1 MNKKSSLNS
10 VACLIFGNYD
20 AMLITIVVIVIGFEA
35 WRIYLLLKVKNQRRN
50 LQSIDIEEQ
59 HEDKNQE
66 DNNVEVDI
74 QENSQKSTM
83 LHGVEMQSWEVDI
96 QENSQ
101 KSLKLYDFER
111 IMSEILY
118 DTPETPNMYN
128 KKKRKNFFDLCI
140 ETIQANMK
148 EVDYNAKILADDLN
162 VERTNLYK
170 KLKPYTDISPLKLI
184 KQLRIEKAISL
195 LENSEMPVDIIVK
208 ECGFKNYKSMK
219 SLFMEHLSKTPEEF
233 RVKEDN
239 ESDLQDESQ
248 PQQLL

>member
-74 QENSQKSTM
+74 QENSQKST
-83 LHGVEMQSWEVDI
+83 
-96 QENSQ
+96 
-101 KSLKLYDFER
+101 KLYDFESTT
-111 IMSEILY
+111 SEFLY
-118 DTPETPNMYN
+118 DTPETPYLYN
-128 KKKRKNFFDLCI
+128 KKKRKNFYDLCI
-140 ETIQANMK
+140 ETIHENMK

-248 PQQLL
+248 SQQLL

>member
-1 MNKKSSLNS
+1 MNADGTRVTGTTNKYTYTNGVWTTHVCDFK
-10 VACLIFGNYD
+10 
-20 AMLITIVVIVIGFEA
+20 VV
-35 WRIYLLLKVKNQRRN
+35 K
-50 LQSIDIEEQ
+50 IEI
-59 HEDKNQE
+59 EDKNE
-66 DNNVEVDI
+66 EVEI
-74 QENSQKSTM
+74 PENLQT
-83 LHGVEMQSWEVDI
+83 LP
-96 QENSQ
+96 
-101 KSLKLYDFER
+101 KLYDFESYT
-111 IMSEILY
+111 SEFLY
-118 DTPETPNMYN
+118 DTPETPYMYN
-128 KKKRKNFFDLCI
+128 KKRRKNFFDLCI
-140 ETIQANMK
+140 ETIHENIK

-208 ECGFKNYKSMK
+208 ERGFKNYKSMK

-248 PQQLL
+248 SQQLL

>member
-74 QENSQKSTM
+74 QENSQKST
-83 LHGVEMQSWEVDI
+83 
-96 QENSQ
+96 
-101 KSLKLYDFER
+101 KLYDFESTT
-111 IMSEILY
+111 SEFLY
-118 DTPETPNMYN
+118 DTPETPYLYN
-128 KKKRKNFFDLCI
+128 KKKRKNFYDLCI
-140 ETIQANMK
+140 ETIHENMK

>member
-74 QENSQKSTM
+74 PENSQKST
-83 LHGVEMQSWEVDI
+83 
-96 QENSQ
+96 
-101 KSLKLYDFER
+101 KLYDFESTT
-111 IMSEILY
+111 SEFLY
-118 DTPETPNMYN
+118 DTPETPYLYN
-128 KKKRKNFFDLCI
+128 KKKRKNFYDLCI
-140 ETIQANMK
+140 ETIHENMK

-248 PQQLL
+248 SQQLL

>member
-20 AMLITIVVIVIGFEA
+20 AMLITILVIVIGFEV
-35 WRIYLLLKVKNQRRN
+35 WRIYLLLKVNNQRKN

-59 HEDKNQE
+59 QEDKNE
-66 DNNVEVDI
+66 EVEI
-74 QENSQKSTM
+74 PENLQT
-83 LHGVEMQSWEVDI
+83 LP
-96 QENSQ
+96 
-101 KSLKLYDFER
+101 KLYDFESYT
-111 IMSEILY
+111 SEFLY
-118 DTPETPNMYN
+118 DTPETPYMYN
-128 KKKRKNFFDLCI
+128 KKRRKNFFDLCI
-140 ETIQANMK
+140 ETIHENIK

-195 LENSEMPVDIIVK
+195 LENSKMSVDIIVK

-239 ESDLQDESQ
+239 EADLQDESHSN
-248 PQQLL
+248 QLL

>member
-20 AMLITIVVIVIGFEA
+20 AMLITIVVIIIGFEA

-66 DNNVEVDI
+66 DNNV
-74 QENSQKSTM
+74 
-83 LHGVEMQSWEVDI
+83 EVDI

-219 SLFMEHLSKTPEEF
+219 SLFMEHFSKTPEEF

>member
-74 QENSQKSTM
+74 QENSQKS
-83 LHGVEMQSWEVDI
+83 
-96 QENSQ
+96 
-101 KSLKLYDFER
+101 LKLYDFER
-111 IMSEILY
+111 IMSEVLY

-248 PQQLL
+248 SQQLL

>member
-20 AMLITIVVIVIGFEA
+20 AMLITIMVIVIGFEA

-59 HEDKNQE
+59 HEDNNQE
-66 DNNVEVDI
+66 DNNV
-74 QENSQKSTM
+74 
-83 LHGVEMQSWEVDI
+83 EVDI

-118 DTPETPNMYN
+118 DTPEIPNMYN

-248 PQQLL
+248 SQQLL

>member
-20 AMLITIVVIVIGFEA
+20 AMLITIMVIVIGFEA

-59 HEDKNQE
+59 QEDNNQE

-74 QENSQKSTM
+74 QKNSQKST
-83 LHGVEMQSWEVDI
+83 
-96 QENSQ
+96 
-101 KSLKLYDFER
+101 KLYDFESTT
-111 IMSEILY
+111 SEFLY
-118 DTPETPNMYN
+118 DTPETPYLYN
-128 KKKRKNFFDLCI
+128 KKKRKNFYDLCI
-140 ETIQANMK
+140 ETIHENMK

-219 SLFMEHLSKTPEEF
+219 SLFMEHFSKTPEEF

-248 PQQLL
+248 SQQLL

>member
-59 HEDKNQE
+59 HKDNNQE

-74 QENSQKSTM
+74 QENSQKST
-83 LHGVEMQSWEVDI
+83 
-96 QENSQ
+96 
-101 KSLKLYDFER
+101 KLYDFESTT
-111 IMSEILY
+111 SEFLY
-118 DTPETPNMYN
+118 DTPETPYLYN
-128 KKKRKNFFDLCI
+128 KKKRKNFYDLCI
-140 ETIQANMK
+140 ETIHENMK

-248 PQQLL
+248 SQQLL

>member
-66 DNNVEVDI
+66 DNNV
-74 QENSQKSTM
+74 
-83 LHGVEMQSWEVDI
+83 EVDI

-248 PQQLL
+248 SQQLL

>member
-20 AMLITIVVIVIGFEA
+20 AMLITIMVIVIGFEA

-59 HEDKNQE
+59 HEDNNQE
-66 DNNVEVDI
+66 DNNV
-74 QENSQKSTM
+74 
-83 LHGVEMQSWEVDI
+83 EVDI

-248 PQQLL
+248 SQQLL

>member
-20 AMLITIVVIVIGFEA
+20 AILITILVIVIGFEV
-35 WRIYLLLKVKNQRRN
+35 WRIYLLLKVNNQRKN

-59 HEDKNQE
+59 QEDKNE
-66 DNNVEVDI
+66 EVEI
-74 QENSQKSTM
+74 PENLQT
-83 LHGVEMQSWEVDI
+83 LP
-96 QENSQ
+96 
-101 KSLKLYDFER
+101 KLYDFESYT
-111 IMSEILY
+111 SEFLY
-118 DTPETPNMYN
+118 DTPETPYMYN

-140 ETIQANMK
+140 ETIHENIK

-248 PQQLL
+248 SQQLL

>member
-10 VACLIFGNYD
+10 VACLFLGNYD
-20 AMLITIVVIVIGFEA
+20 AMLITIVVIIIGFEI
-35 WRIYLLLKVKNQRRN
+35 WRIYLLLKVKDQRKN
-50 LQSIDIEEQ
+50 LQSIDVEELQ
-59 HEDKNQE
+59 EDNNQE

-74 QENSQKSTM
+74 QENSQKS
-83 LHGVEMQSWEVDI
+83 Q
-96 QENSQ
+96 N
-101 KSLKLYDFER
+101 LYDFEK
-111 IMSEILY
+111 IVSELLY
-118 DTPETPNMYN
+118 DTPETPNTYN

-195 LENSEMPVDIIVK
+195 LENSDMPVDFIVK
-208 ECGFKNYKSMK
+208 ECGFRNYKSMK
-219 SLFMEHLSKTPEEF
+219 SLFMQHLSKTPEEF
-233 RVKEDN
+233 RVKE
-239 ESDLQDESQ
+239 SDESKLQ
-248 PQQLL
+248 EES

>member
-74 QENSQKSTM
+74 QKNSQKST
-83 LHGVEMQSWEVDI
+83 
-96 QENSQ
+96 
-101 KSLKLYDFER
+101 KLYDFESTT
-111 IMSEILY
+111 SEFLY
-118 DTPETPNMYN
+118 DTPETPYLYN
-128 KKKRKNFFDLCI
+128 KKKRKNFYDLCI
-140 ETIQANMK
+140 ETIHENMK

-219 SLFMEHLSKTPEEF
+219 SLFMEHFSKTPEEF

-248 PQQLL
+248 SQQLL

>member
-20 AMLITIVVIVIGFEA
+20 AMLITILVIVIGFEV
-35 WRIYLLLKVKNQRRN
+35 WRIYLLLKVNNQRKN

-59 HEDKNQE
+59 QEDKNE
-66 DNNVEVDI
+66 EVEI
-74 QENSQKSTM
+74 PENLQT
-83 LHGVEMQSWEVDI
+83 LP
-96 QENSQ
+96 
-101 KSLKLYDFER
+101 KLYDFESYT
-111 IMSEILY
+111 SEFLY
-118 DTPETPNMYN
+118 DTPETPYMYN
-128 KKKRKNFFDLCI
+128 KKRRKNFFDLCI
-140 ETIQANMK
+140 ETIHENIK

-239 ESDLQDESQ
+239 ESDLQDESHSN
-248 PQQLL
+248 QLL

>member
-10 VACLIFGNYD
+10 VACLFLGNYD
-20 AMLITIVVIVIGFEA
+20 ALLITIVVIIIGFEI
-35 WRIYLLLKVKNQRRN
+35 WRIYLLLKVKDQRKN
-50 LQSIDIEEQ
+50 LQSIDVEELQ
-59 HEDKNQE
+59 EDNNQE
-66 DNNVEVDI
+66 DNNV
-74 QENSQKSTM
+74 
-83 LHGVEMQSWEVDI
+83 EVDI

-118 DTPETPNMYN
+118 DTPETPNMYNN

-195 LENSEMPVDIIVK
+195 LENSDMPVDFIVK
-208 ECGFKNYKSMK
+208 ECGFRNYKSMK
-219 SLFMEHLSKTPEEF
+219 SLFMQHLSKTPEEF
-233 RVKEDN
+233 RVKE
-239 ESDLQDESQ
+239 SDESKLQ
-248 PQQLL
+248 EES

>member
-1 MNKKSSLNS
+1 
-10 VACLIFGNYD
+10 
-20 AMLITIVVIVIGFEA
+20 
-35 WRIYLLLKVKNQRRN
+35 VKNQRRN

-59 HEDKNQE
+59 HEDNNQE
-66 DNNVEVDI
+66 DNNV
-74 QENSQKSTM
+74 
-83 LHGVEMQSWEVDI
+83 EVDI

>member
-20 AMLITIVVIVIGFEA
+20 ATLITIVVIIIGFEI

-59 HEDKNQE
+59 QEDNNQE

-74 QENSQKSTM
+74 QKNSQKST
-83 LHGVEMQSWEVDI
+83 
-96 QENSQ
+96 
-101 KSLKLYDFER
+101 KLYDFESTT
-111 IMSEILY
+111 SEFLY
-118 DTPETPNMYN
+118 DTPETPYLYN
-128 KKKRKNFFDLCI
+128 KKKRKNFYDLCI
-140 ETIQANMK
+140 ETIHENMK

>member
-74 QENSQKSTM
+74 QKNSQKST
-83 LHGVEMQSWEVDI
+83 
-96 QENSQ
+96 
-101 KSLKLYDFER
+101 KLYDFESTT
-111 IMSEILY
+111 SEFLY
-118 DTPETPNMYN
+118 DTPETPYLYN
-128 KKKRKNFFDLCI
+128 KKKRKNFYDLCI
-140 ETIQANMK
+140 ETIHENMK

-248 PQQLL
+248 SQQLL

>member
-20 AMLITIVVIVIGFEA
+20 AMLITIMVIVIGFEA
-35 WRIYLLLKVKNQRRN
+35 WRIYLLLKVKNQRKN

-59 HEDKNQE
+59 QEDNNQE
-66 DNNVEVDI
+66 DNNV
-74 QENSQKSTM
+74 
-83 LHGVEMQSWEVDI
+83 EVDI

-219 SLFMEHLSKTPEEF
+219 SLFMEYLSKTPEEF

-248 PQQLL
+248 SQQLL

>member
-20 AMLITIVVIVIGFEA
+20 AMLITILVIVIGFEV
-35 WRIYLLLKVKNQRRN
+35 WRIYLLLKVNNQRKN

-59 HEDKNQE
+59 QEDKNE
-66 DNNVEVDI
+66 EVEI
-74 QENSQKSTM
+74 PENLQT
-83 LHGVEMQSWEVDI
+83 LP
-96 QENSQ
+96 
-101 KSLKLYDFER
+101 KLYDFESYT
-111 IMSEILY
+111 SEFLY
-118 DTPETPNMYN
+118 DTPETPYMYN
-128 KKKRKNFFDLCI
+128 KKRRKNFFDLCI
-140 ETIQANMK
+140 ETIHENIK

-248 PQQLL
+248 SQQLL

>member
-10 VACLIFGNYD
+10 VACLFLGNYD
-20 AMLITIVVIVIGFEA
+20 ALLITIVVIIIGFEI
-35 WRIYLLLKVKNQRRN
+35 WRIYLLLKVKDQRKN
-50 LQSIDIEEQ
+50 LQSIDVEELQ
-59 HEDKNQE
+59 EDNNQE
-66 DNNVEVDI
+66 DNNV
-74 QENSQKSTM
+74 
-83 LHGVEMQSWEVDI
+83 EVDI

-195 LENSEMPVDIIVK
+195 LENSDMPVDFIVK
-208 ECGFKNYKSMK
+208 ECGFRNYKSMK
-219 SLFMEHLSKTPEEF
+219 SLFMQHLSKTPEEF
-233 RVKEDN
+233 RVKE
-239 ESDLQDESQ
+239 SDESKLQ
-248 PQQLL
+248 EES

>member
-74 QENSQKSTM
+74 QENSQKST
-83 LHGVEMQSWEVDI
+83 
-96 QENSQ
+96 
-101 KSLKLYDFER
+101 KLYDFESTT
-111 IMSEILY
+111 SEFLY
-118 DTPETPNMYN
+118 DTPETPYLYN
-128 KKKRKNFFDLCI
+128 KKKRKNFYDLCI
-140 ETIQANMK
+140 ETIHENMK

-219 SLFMEHLSKTPEEF
+219 SLFMEHFSKTPEEF

-248 PQQLL
+248 SQQLL

>member
-59 HEDKNQE
+59 HEDNNQE
-66 DNNVEVDI
+66 DNNV
-74 QENSQKSTM
+74 
-83 LHGVEMQSWEVDI
+83 EVDI

-248 PQQLL
+248 SQQLL

>member
-20 AMLITIVVIVIGFEA
+20 AMLITILVIVIGFEV
-35 WRIYLLLKVKNQRRN
+35 WRIYLLLKVNNQRKN

-59 HEDKNQE
+59 QEDKNE
-66 DNNVEVDI
+66 EVEI
-74 QENSQKSTM
+74 PENLQT
-83 LHGVEMQSWEVDI
+83 LP
-96 QENSQ
+96 
-101 KSLKLYDFER
+101 KLYDFESYT
-111 IMSEILY
+111 SEFLY
-118 DTPETPNMYN
+118 DTPETPYMYN
-128 KKKRKNFFDLCI
+128 KKRRKNFFDLCI
-140 ETIQANMK
+140 ETIHENIK

-195 LENSEMPVDIIVK
+195 LENSEMSVDIIVK

-233 RVKEDN
+233 RVKE
-239 ESDLQDESQ
+239 SDESKLQ
-248 PQQLL
+248 EES

>member
-20 AMLITIVVIVIGFEA
+20 AMLITIMVIVIGFEA

-59 HEDKNQE
+59 HEDNNQE
-66 DNNVEVDI
+66 DNNV
-74 QENSQKSTM
+74 
-83 LHGVEMQSWEVDI
+83 EVDI

-219 SLFMEHLSKTPEEF
+219 SLFMEYLSKTPEEF

-248 PQQLL
+248 SQQLL

>member
-74 QENSQKSTM
+74 QENSQKST
-83 LHGVEMQSWEVDI
+83 
-96 QENSQ
+96 
-101 KSLKLYDFER
+101 KLYDFESTT
-111 IMSEILY
+111 SEFLY
-118 DTPETPNMYN
+118 DTPETPYLYN
-128 KKKRKNFFDLCI
+128 KKKRKNFYDLCI
-140 ETIQANMK
+140 ETIHENMK

-219 SLFMEHLSKTPEEF
+219 SLFMEYLSKTPEEF

-248 PQQLL
+248 SQQLL

>member
-10 VACLIFGNYD
+10 VACSIFGNYD
-20 AMLITIVVIVIGFEA
+20 AMLITIMVIVIGFEA

-59 HEDKNQE
+59 HEDNNQE
-66 DNNVEVDI
+66 DNNV
-74 QENSQKSTM
+74 
-83 LHGVEMQSWEVDI
+83 EVDI

-248 PQQLL
+248 SQQLL

>member
-20 AMLITIVVIVIGFEA
+20 AMLITILVIVIGFEV
-35 WRIYLLLKVKNQRRN
+35 WRIYLLLKVNNQRKN

-59 HEDKNQE
+59 QEDKNE
-66 DNNVEVDI
+66 EVEI
-74 QENSQKSTM
+74 PENLQT
-83 LHGVEMQSWEVDI
+83 LP
-96 QENSQ
+96 
-101 KSLKLYDFER
+101 KLYDFESYT
-111 IMSEILY
+111 SEFLY
-118 DTPETPNMYN
+118 DTPETPYMYN
-128 KKKRKNFFDLCI
+128 KKRRKNFFDLCI
-140 ETIQANMK
+140 ETIHENIK

-195 LENSEMPVDIIVK
+195 LENSEMPLDIIVK

-248 PQQLL
+248 SQQLL

>member
-10 VACLIFGNYD
+10 VACLFLGNYD
-20 AMLITIVVIVIGFEA
+20 AMLITIVVIIIGFEI
-35 WRIYLLLKVKNQRRN
+35 WRIYLLLKVKEQRKN
-50 LQSIDIEEQ
+50 LQSIDVEELQ
-59 HEDKNQE
+59 EDNNQE
-66 DNNVEVDI
+66 DNNV
-74 QENSQKSTM
+74 
-83 LHGVEMQSWEVDI
+83 EVDI

-195 LENSEMPVDIIVK
+195 LENSDMPVDFIVK
-208 ECGFKNYKSMK
+208 ECGFRNYKSMK
-219 SLFMEHLSKTPEEF
+219 SLFMQHLSKTPEEF
-233 RVKEDN
+233 RVKESN
-239 ESDLQDESQ
+239 ESKLQEES
-248 PQQLL
+248 

>member
-1 MNKKSSLNS
+1 
-10 VACLIFGNYD
+10 
-20 AMLITIVVIVIGFEA
+20 MLITILVIVIGFEV
-35 WRIYLLLKVKNQRRN
+35 WRIYLLLKVNNQRKN

-59 HEDKNQE
+59 QEDKNE
-66 DNNVEVDI
+66 EVEI
-74 QENSQKSTM
+74 PENLQT
-83 LHGVEMQSWEVDI
+83 LP
-96 QENSQ
+96 
-101 KSLKLYDFER
+101 KLYDFESYT
-111 IMSEILY
+111 SEFLY
-118 DTPETPNMYN
+118 DTPETPYMYN
-128 KKKRKNFFDLCI
+128 KKRRKNFFDLCI
-140 ETIQANMK
+140 ETIHENIK

-195 LENSEMPVDIIVK
+195 LENSEMPLDIIVK

-248 PQQLL
+248 SNQLL

>member
-10 VACLIFGNYD
+10 VACLFFGNYD
-20 AMLITIVVIVIGFEA
+20 AMLITIVVIIIGFEI
-35 WRIYLLLKVKNQRRN
+35 WRIYLLLKVKDQRKN
-50 LQSIDIEEQ
+50 LQSIDVEELQ
-59 HEDKNQE
+59 EDNNQE

-74 QENSQKSTM
+74 QENSQKS
-83 LHGVEMQSWEVDI
+83 Q
-96 QENSQ
+96 
-101 KSLKLYDFER
+101 KLYDFEK
-111 IMSEILY
+111 IVSEILY
-118 DTPETPNMYN
+118 DMPETPKMYN

-195 LENSEMPVDIIVK
+195 LENSDMPVDFIVK
-208 ECGFKNYKSMK
+208 ECGFRNYKSMK
-219 SLFMEHLSKTPEEF
+219 SLFVEHLSKTPEEF
-233 RVKEDN
+233 RVKE
-239 ESDLQDESQ
+239 SDESKLQ
-248 PQQLL
+248 EESESKLVL